1 MELGELKVFMM
12 VAAERSFSRAAAKLY
27 RTQPA
32 VSQAVRRLEDQL
44 GERLF
49 DRTTKHATLTD
60 AGAVLLR
67 EGTRLLR
74 LAEETTAAV
83 RRQSERGRSILRI
96 AGSEVAAHVVLP
108 AISEFL
114 RQREGIGV
122 EFHAVAETDVVA
134 EVTGGTFE
142 IGVVMQERVPG
153 QLQQVRVPVQ
163 ASGFSAIVPR
173 SHRLASR
180 QSVAISELRQE
191 RIIVLIDRELSDRLA
206 AALAAA
212 SARPASEI
220 GMPGIDS
227 LKRAVDMGLGVGI
240 VPSSVA
246 SSAGTLVAVP
256 LACTSFLT
264 AVTMVCRRNECLS
277 GIVACFIDVVRRG
290 QPPTVAFGVATNV
303 RRTAARI

>member
-83 RRQSERGRSILRI
+83 RRESERGRAILRI

-108 AISEFL
+108 AISAFL

-122 EFHAVAETDVVA
+122 EFHPVAETDVVA
-134 EVTGGTFE
+134 EVTAGTFE

-163 ASGFSAIVPR
+163 PSGFSAIVPR

-180 QSVAISELRQE
+180 QSLAVTELRQE
-191 RIIVLIDRELSDRLA
+191 RIIILIDREPSDSLP

-212 SARPASEI
+212 SAQPTSEI

-227 LKRAVDMGLGVGI
+227 LKRAVEMGLGVGI

-256 LACTSFLT
+256 LACTSFLN
-264 AVTMVCRRNECLS
+264 AVTMVYRRNESLA
-277 GIVACFIDVVRRG
+277 GNVARFIDVVRRS
-290 QPPTVAFGVATNV
+290 QQATVASGVATGV
-303 RRTAARI
+303 QRTAAGI